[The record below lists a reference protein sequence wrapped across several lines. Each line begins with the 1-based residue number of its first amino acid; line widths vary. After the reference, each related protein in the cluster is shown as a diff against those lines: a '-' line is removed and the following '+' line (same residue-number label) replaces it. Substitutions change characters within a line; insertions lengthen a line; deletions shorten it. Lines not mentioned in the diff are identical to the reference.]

1 MICMQKRSGHA
12 KYMVNLGKNRKTET
26 KIPARTKDGR
36 EGKSA
41 FVSEPKPNRTYWGR
55 TVYEKQRST

>member
-26 KIPARTKDGR
+26 KVPDRTKGGR
-36 EGKSA
+36 
-41 FVSEPKPNRTYWGR
+41 
-55 TVYEKQRST
+55 